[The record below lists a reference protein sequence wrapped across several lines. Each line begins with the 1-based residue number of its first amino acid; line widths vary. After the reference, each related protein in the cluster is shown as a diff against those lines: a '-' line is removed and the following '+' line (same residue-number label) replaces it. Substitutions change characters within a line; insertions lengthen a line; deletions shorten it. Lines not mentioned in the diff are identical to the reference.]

1 MGRQF
6 TVPRLIGLGLLS
18 AAMLAFIIWM
28 TNTYPAEG
36 GAITDEQWS
45 RFTGLAI
52 ACIAIVIVTDVFV
65 TTYTLR
71 RSKKLQTE
79 DPQELDPEGAH
90 PVLDASITDENQTLD
105 PIVKNFINREVALRG
120 QSETRKPLLQRIR
133 DQVPTSLS
141 LQAIPLKVVLISML
155 ASGLLIYGAVIYGFP
170 LWGIV
175 LAGMGPWIPV
185 FTFEAI
191 WKYKHYGFYTFML
204 VFTILQ
210 IGHLGEHSA
219 QVGQLLWS
227 KGDLSVA
234 HGVFGA
240 LDRELVHFVWDSLVW
255 IGLCVLLIKI
265 GPHNKWLWIA
275 FVAASFHEVEHLF
288 LFYLDRFHTPFYDA
302 GGTTGILA
310 KGGLVGSP
318 FDRPYLHYIYNFFV
332 VIPLIMAMWDET
344 KRAYNIYVAKALPS
358 LTEQEKV
365 AVTQQLDRKKF
376 QPGQII
382 VREGETADAFY
393 LMADGEAEV
402 LRSGSNGDEVI
413 GTMGPGQFFGELG
426 LLMGAP
432 RTATV
437 RAKTE
442 VEVFILDPDE
452 FSDLVARS
460 SAGAIDVN
468 RALPGRLEELRT
480 RAAAQTS

>member
-1 MGRQF
+1 MNRQF
-6 TVPRLIGLGLLS
+6 TAPRLIGLGLLS
-18 AAMLAFIIWM
+18 GAMLAFIIWM

-36 GAITDEQWS
+36 GKITDEQWS
-45 RFTGLAI
+45 RFTGAAI
-52 ACIAIVIVTDVFV
+52 ACVLIVIITDIAVTMV
-65 TTYTLR
+65 TVRRGKTLSPEER
-71 RSKKLQTE
+71 
-79 DPQELDPEGAH
+79 DPAGAHPELDPSVSADTH
-90 PVLDASITDENQTLD
+90 SLD
-105 PIVKNFINREVALRG
+105 PIVENFIDRAVVLRG
-120 QSETRKPLLQRIR
+120 QPRSRPPFSERIR
-133 DQVPTSLS
+133 QYVPTSLS
-141 LQAIPLKVVLISML
+141 LQAVPLKVVLITML
-155 ASGLLIYGAVIYGFP
+155 CSGGLLWGAIVYGFP
-170 LWGIV
+170 LWGIA
-175 LAGMGPWIPV
+175 LAFLIPWMPL

-204 VFTILQ
+204 VFTVLQ

-219 QVGQLLWS
+219 QVGQLLFS

-255 IGLCVLLIKI
+255 IGLCILLVKL

-310 KGGLVGSP
+310 KGGLIGSP

-376 QPGQII
+376 QPGDII
-382 VREGETADAFY
+382 VRQGEVADAFY
-393 LMADGEAEV
+393 LMSSGEAEV
-402 LRSGSNGDEVI
+402 LRLSDNGDEVI

-426 LLMGAP
+426 LLMGAA

-442 VEVFILDPDE
+442 VEVFVLDQAE
-452 FSDLVARS
+452 FSDLVSRS
-460 SAGAIDVN
+460 SGGAIDVN
-468 RALPGRLEELRT
+468 RALPGRLEELRS
-480 RAAAQTS
+480 RAAAEPT

>member
-1 MGRQF
+1 MYRQF
-6 TVPRLIGLGLLS
+6 TAPRLIGLGLLS

-45 RFTGLAI
+45 RFTGAAI
-52 ACIAIVIVTDVFV
+52 ACVLIVIVTDIVV
-65 TTYTLR
+65 TTITLR
-71 RSKKLQTE
+71 RGKTLSPE
-79 DPQELDPEGAH
+79 ERDPAGAHPELDPSISSDAH
-90 PVLDASITDENQTLD
+90 SLD
-105 PIVKNFINREVALRG
+105 PIVENFIDRAVVLRG
-120 QSETRKPLLQRIR
+120 QPRSRPPFSERIR
-133 DQVPTSLS
+133 QYVPTSLS
-141 LQAIPLKVVLISML
+141 LQAVPLKVVLITML
-155 ASGLLIYGAVIYGFP
+155 CSAGLLWGAIVYGFP
-170 LWGIV
+170 LWGIA
-175 LAGMGPWIPV
+175 LAFLIPWMPL

-204 VFTILQ
+204 VFTVLQ

-219 QVGQLLWS
+219 QVGQLLFS

-255 IGLCVLLIKI
+255 IGLCVLLVKL

-310 KGGLVGSP
+310 KGGLIGSP

-365 AVTQQLDRKKF
+365 AVTQQLDRKKYN
-376 QPGQII
+376 PGDVI
-382 VREGETADAFY
+382 VRQGEVADAFY
-393 LMADGEAEV
+393 LMSSGEAEV
-402 LRSGSNGDEVI
+402 LRLSERGDEVI

-426 LLMGAP
+426 LLMGAA

-442 VEVFILDPDE
+442 VEVFVLDQTE
-452 FSDLVARS
+452 FSDLISRS
-460 SAGAIDVN
+460 SGGAIDVN
-468 RALPGRLEELRT
+468 RALPGRLEELRS
-480 RAAAQTS
+480 RAAAGTP